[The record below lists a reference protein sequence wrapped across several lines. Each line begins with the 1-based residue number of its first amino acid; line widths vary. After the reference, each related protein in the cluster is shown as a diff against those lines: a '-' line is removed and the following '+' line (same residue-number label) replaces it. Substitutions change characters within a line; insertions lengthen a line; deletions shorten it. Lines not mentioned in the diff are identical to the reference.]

1 MSGMQE
7 DEQPSF
13 TIKKRTKS
21 RPSGKTGGSLSRSAS
36 STSLNS
42 PAKLSFGAEDRSEE
56 EEGGSGNVAVI
67 RNRGKKTPAGRVRER
82 EGEGGGAA
90 GGKGRSRLSF
100 GAANDDEDEDDSVVV
115 KRSTPSSTPRR
126 LLRPTLPTSASS
138 SSIAADSSAAA
149 ASPVANASSGTYS
162 KDYLESLKAQ
172 QRSTPRSAVVA
183 HAETSEGDGYD
194 SLTRS
199 KFGNEQ
205 LGNDTSI
212 LTTDSIAR
220 ARARREEM
228 RKSGATAPPA
238 GSDYVSLDVGFASK
252 GGDSRLVR
260 EEDEIGDG
268 DEELAAYT
276 DSLTSLPIGKKA
288 NKAAALKL
296 RQEMGEMI
304 DDVAM
309 DVEEDDEEMREW
321 EEAQVRRAGGGDER
335 RHRRDQVDVMK
346 AGKKPYRAAP
356 IPQSVP
362 IPTLTAALSRLTT
375 TLSSLQATHTA
386 DASALLHFARER
398 EDLDKQEQE
407 LREEVEKVEK
417 KSLWF
422 EEMKAEVGDWAAFL
436 EEKFPALE
444 SIEAE
449 SLGLL
454 RERYTIIASRRY
466 QDASDDVALFSGQAV
481 PTRFPP
487 RHRSLDG
494 GERMDEDRDRS
505 EPDEESPEDLDPRSA
520 ARTSRR
526 AEREARLSSSSPD
539 PTTDDSLPPSSSSD
553 LRAALTDQ
561 HSSLTSLFSD
571 VRAPA
576 FRDPNLGIR
585 QKFEEW
591 RNMWNEEYEMTFAGL
606 GMVQVWEFWA
616 RVEVVGGWNPL
627 EIEELPKSPADLS
640 SYAWHQALSYYGH
653 SSSQG
658 HEGED
663 HDDQPDESTELIN
676 SLVTSVIIPRLSAI
690 ARVGYDPYSEKQT
703 RAALKWVDEVS
714 YCVEPSSPKF
724 ESLVLSFLHR
734 LRLSIADLQTLLLPY
749 LSSLTLPSL
758 AYDPSNFTARHRFL
772 TSTLPLLRSAQ
783 KWRRYLRAMRIP
795 AVPTQLSEE
804 DGGGVLEVGAGGSFD
819 ELIQRELVA
828 KTLLPVVEAAWSTG
842 GEEVAKQILETLPK
856 DIPPALRRRLEGEEA
871 AR

>member
-1 MSGMQE
+1 MEE
-7 DEQPSF
+7 DDQPSF

-21 RPSGKTGGSLSRSAS
+21 RPSGAAGGSLSRSAS
-36 STSLNS
+36 SASLNS
-42 PAKLSFGAEDRSEE
+42 PAKLSFGGDEE
-56 EEGGSGNVAVI
+56 NEEGAGNVAVI
-67 RNRGKKTPAGRVRER
+67 RSRGKKTPAGRVRER
-82 EGEGGGAA
+82 EGGGAA
-90 GGKGRSRLSF
+90 GGKSKSRLSF
-100 GAANDDEDEDDSVVV
+100 GASGAEEEEEDDSVVV

-138 SSIAADSSAAA
+138 SLLAGDAAGVA
-149 ASPVANASSGTYS
+149 ASPVANVSSGTYS
-162 KDYLESLKAQ
+162 RDYLESLKAE
-172 QRSTPRSAVVA
+172 QRSTPRSAA
-183 HAETSEGDGYD
+183 ASTAEAGEGDGYD

-205 LGNDTSI
+205 LQDDTSI
-212 LTTDSIAR
+212 PTSDAISR
-220 ARARREEM
+220 AKARREEM

-238 GSDYVSLDVGFASK
+238 GSDYVSLDVGFANK

-260 EEDEIGDG
+260 EEDELGDG
-268 DEELAAYT
+268 DEDLAAYT
-276 DSLTSLPIGKKA
+276 DSLTSLPLGKKA

-309 DVEEDDEEMREW
+309 DVEEEDEEMREW
-321 EEAQVRRAGGGDER
+321 EAAQVRRAGGGDER
-335 RHRRDQVDVMK
+335 RSRREPADGGK
-346 AGKKPYRAAP
+346 GGKKPYRAAP
-356 IPQSVP
+356 IPHSAP
-362 IPTLTAALSRLTT
+362 IPTLTAVLSRLTT
-375 TLSSLQATHTA
+375 SLSTLQATHTA

-398 EDLDKQEQE
+398 EDLDRQERE

-422 EEMKAEVGDWAAFL
+422 EEMKGEVEDWSAFL

-444 SIEAE
+444 SIESE
-449 SLGLL
+449 SLALL
-454 RERYTIIASRRY
+454 RERYLIITSRRFK
-466 QDASDDVALFSGQAV
+466 DASDDVALFTGQPV
-481 PTRFPP
+481 PLRFPP
-487 RHRSLDG
+487 KLLPSDG
-494 GERMDEDRDRS
+494 DERMDEDATDDADS
-505 EPDEESPEDLDPRSA
+505 EESPEDLEPRSA
-520 ARTSRR
+520 ARTARR
-526 AEREARLSSSSPD
+526 AEREQRLSSSSSPD
-539 PTTDDSLPPSSSSD
+539 AAEDSLPPSSASD

-561 HSSLTSLFSD
+561 HTTLTSLFAD

-591 RNMWNEEYEMTFAGL
+591 RSMWKEEYEMTFAGL

-640 SYAWHQALSYYGH
+640 SYAWHQALSSYGH
-653 SSSQG
+653 SSSPS
-658 HEGED
+658 GED
-663 HDDQPDESTELIN
+663 EDLDQADESTELIN
-676 SLVTSVIIPRLSAI
+676 SLVASVLIPRLSAI
-690 ARVGYDPYSEKQT
+690 ARAGYDPYSERQT
-703 RAALKWVDEVS
+703 RAAIKWVDEVS

-724 ESLVLSFLHR
+724 ESLVTSFLLR
-734 LRLSIADLQTLLLPY
+734 LRLSIAHLQTLLLPY

-758 AYDPSNFTARHRFL
+758 AYDPTNFTARHRFL
-772 TSTLPLLRSAQ
+772 ASSLPLLRSAQ
-783 KWRRYLRAMRIP
+783 KWRRYMRALRIS

-804 DGGGVLEVGAGGSFD
+804 DGGGVLEVGAGATFD
-819 ELIQRELVA
+819 ELVQRELVA
-828 KTLLPVVEAAWSTG
+828 RTLLPVVEAAWSTG
-842 GEEVAKQILETLPK
+842 GEEVAKKILETLPK